1 MYEKGF
7 PGGSRGRS
15 PIGAGLF
22 YPDNGIAI
30 EKRLESFGLK
40 NGMGGNAQA
49 IISPHGAWD
58 ISGTIAGAAFRAA
71 VGRTKDD
78 FSETAVQTVVLLGGI
93 SESGVT
99 GLFLSESDYF
109 ETPLGELPVNLTLG
123 LELASCST
131 SFVINDIPHLGEH
144 TIEVQLPFVKYCFP
158 GASIVPVLM
167 GVKPGASC
175 LALILGLAQA
185 LKLVFESRL
194 DSTLFVVSTNV
205 SIYSDNHSGS
215 PGDKN
220 PGGNSDGK
228 GYDDEKMALSRAE
241 ACVRMLTEKR
251 SEDFLRAVE
260 RGEINSC
267 GSPSAAS
274 LLESGLLEGRQ
285 GKLIPGSLI
294 KARGEDSKTVYY
306 SGIFFE

>member
-40 NGMGGNAQA
+40 NGMGGNARA

-58 ISGTIAGAAFRAA
+58 ISGAIAGAAFRAA
-71 VGRTKDD
+71 AGRTKDN

-109 ETPLGELPVNLTLG
+109 ETPLGELPVNWALG
-123 LELASCST
+123 SELASCST

-167 GVKPGASC
+167 RSNPGASR
-175 LALILGLAQA
+175 LALISGLARA
-185 LKLVFESRL
+185 LKSVFESRL
-194 DSTLFVVSTNV
+194 DSTLFVVSTNI
-205 SIYSDNHSGS
+205 SIYGDNDDNKEH
-215 PGDKN
+215 
-220 PGGNSDGK
+220 
-228 GYDDEKMALSRAE
+228 DDENTALSGAE
-241 ACVRMLTEKR
+241 ACVKMLTEKR
-251 SEDFLRAVE
+251 TEDFLQAVD

-267 GSPSAAS
+267 GSPLAAA
-274 LLESGLLEGRQ
+274 LLESGLLEGRR

-294 KARGEDSKTVYY
+294 KTKGEDSKTVYY
-306 SGIFFE
+306 GGIFFE

>member
-1 MYEKGF
+1 MDERGF

-40 NGMGGNAQA
+40 SGMGGNAQA

-58 ISGTIAGAAFRAA
+58 ISGAIAGAAFSAA
-71 VGRTKDD
+71 AGRTKDN

-109 ETPLGELPVNLTLG
+109 ETPLGELPVNLALG
-123 LELASCST
+123 SELASCST

-158 GASIVPVLM
+158 DASIVPVLI
-167 GVKPGASC
+167 GAKPGVSC
-175 LALILGLAQA
+175 LAQILGLAQA
-185 LKLVFESRL
+185 LKLIFESRL

-205 SIYSDNHSGS
+205 SIYR
-215 PGDKN
+215 DKSRDDS
-220 PGGNSDGK
+220 GGNSDGR
-228 GYDDEKMALSRAE
+228 GYDDEKIALSRAE

-251 SEDFLRAVE
+251 SKDFLRAVE

-294 KARGEDSKTVYY
+294 KARGEDSNTVYY

>member
-7 PGGSRGRS
+7 PGGSRGRF

-22 YPDNGIAI
+22 YPDNGTAI
-30 EKRLESFGLK
+30 EKRLEFFGLK
-40 NGMGGNAQA
+40 KGIGGNAQA
-49 IISPHGAWD
+49 IISPNGAWD
-58 ISGTIAGAAFRAA
+58 ISGAIAGAAFSAA
-71 VGRTKDD
+71 AGRTKGS

-93 SESGVT
+93 SESGAT

-109 ETPLGELPVNLTLG
+109 ETPLGELPVNLAIG
-123 LELASCST
+123 SELASCST

-167 GVKPGASC
+167 GAKPGASC

-194 DSTLFVVSTNV
+194 NSTLFVVSTNV
-205 SIYSDNHSGS
+205 SIYSDKS
-215 PGDKN
+215 DD
-220 PGGNSDGK
+220 NSDGK
-228 GYDDEKMALSRAE
+228 GYDDEKSALSRAE
-241 ACVRMLTEKR
+241 ACVGMLTEKR
-251 SEDFLRAVE
+251 SKDFLRAVE
-260 RGEINSC
+260 QGKINSC

-294 KARGEDSKTVYY
+294 KTRGEDRKTVYY
-306 SGIFFE
+306 SGVFFE